1 MARLPELIGQMRECR
16 SQQQLTGVLLD
27 RIPPLLGADTL
38 GLFLFGPSGM
48 TIEQRGANDRS
59 VDEYLAVTKEI
70 PDPLFAAVTANMSAT
85 HIGKIMTDKAWRA
98 HELFRHC
105 VRPSSERYMGG
116 PLVVGAR
123 LVGALS
129 FGSPRSRK
137 ALTDS
142 DVAFWNAV
150 CLQASALMSSFGL
163 ETEKESLMSRLSPR
177 ECEIVKLVAKGF
189 TNIEIGEAL
198 AISVNTVKKAM
209 LSIFRKCDVSKRAE
223 LIAAL
228 GISF

>member
-1 MARLPELIGQMRECR
+1 MGGLLELIGQMRECR
-16 SQQQLTGVLLD
+16 SQRELTGVILD

-38 GLFLFGPSGM
+38 GLFLFSPRGM
-48 TIEQRGANDRS
+48 IIEQRGASDRS

-70 PDPLFAAVTANMSAT
+70 PDPLFAAVTATMSAT
-85 HIGKIMTDKAWRA
+85 HIGRIMTEGAWRS
-98 HELFRHC
+98 HELYRHC

-116 PLVVGAR
+116 PLVVGPR

-129 FGSPRSRK
+129 FGAPRSRN

-142 DVAFWNAV
+142 EVSFWNAV
-150 CLQASALMSSFGL
+150 CLQASALMSSFSL
-163 ETEKESLMSRLSPR
+163 ETEKEPLMSHLSPR

-189 TNIEIGEAL
+189 TNVEIGKAL

-209 LSIFRKCDVSKRAE
+209 LSVFKKCDVSRRAE
-223 LIAAL
+223 LVAAL
-228 GISF
+228 GIAL